1 MIPVDTSM
9 ARQQIQDS
17 HLNNDGLQQLREQ
30 GRKGDPQALREV
42 ARQFESMFVHQML
55 KQMRSTNDVFGK
67 DNMFSSEQT
76 KFHQEMLDQ
85 QMSLELTQ
93 GRGLGLAEMM
103 YQQMQKA
110 YGEHLRPEENPGQGL
125 DQSGIERSAGASTA
139 EPIQTLGG
147 KASMTTNPISFV
159 EQIQEQAQR
168 AAEALGVSPQALVAQ
183 AALET
188 GWGQHVIHTREGQ
201 NSHNLFNIKADA
213 RWEGARINVSTIEY
227 RDGMPRVEQANF
239 RQYDSYEQSFS
250 DYVSFLR
257 DNPRYRDALMSGAD
271 AERYVEELQA
281 AGYATDPAYA
291 DKLKTLMRT
300 EPLASLEDGQPS
312 TLNDA

>member
-30 GRKGDPQALREV
+30 GRNGDPQALREV

-55 KQMRSTNDVFGK
+55 KQMRSTNEVFGK

-110 YGEHLRPEENPGQGL
+110 YGDHLKPEAGQAL
-125 DQSGIERSAGASTA
+125 DATSVERTSGASTA

-147 KASMTTNPISFV
+147 KAAMTTNPAAFV
-159 EQIQEQAQR
+159 AQIQDQAQR

-201 NSHNLFNIKADA
+201 NSHNLFNIKADS

-239 RQYDSYEQSFS
+239 RQYDSYEESFS
-250 DYVSFLR
+250 DYVSFLQ
-257 DNPRYRDALMSGAD
+257 DNPRYREALMSGAD
-271 AERYVEELQA
+271 AEAYVEELQA

>member
-9 ARQQIQDS
+9 ARQQVQDS
-17 HLNNDGLQQLREQ
+17 HLNGDGLQKLREQ
-30 GRKGDPQALREV
+30 GRNGDPQALREV

-67 DNMFSSEQT
+67 DNLFSSEET

-110 YGEHLRPEENPGQGL
+110 YGDHLRPEAGQNL
-125 DQSGIERSAGASTA
+125 DQGSIEGAPDVSSA
-139 EPIQTLGG
+139 EPVQTLGG
-147 KASMTTNPISFV
+147 KAAMTMDPAAFV
-159 EQIQEQAQR
+159 EQVRPQAQK
-168 AAEALGVSPQALVAQ
+168 AAQALGVSPQALVAQ

-188 GWGQHVIHTREGQ
+188 GWGRHVIHTREGE
-201 NSHNLFNIKADA
+201 NSHNLFNIKADS

-227 RDGMPRVEQANF
+227 RDGMPGVEHANF
-239 RQYDSYEQSFS
+239 RQYGSYEESFS
-250 DYVSFLR
+250 DYVKFLQE
-257 DNPRYRDALMSGAD
+257 NPRYHDALMSGTD
-271 AERYVEELQA
+271 AKQYVEELQA

-291 DKLKTLMRT
+291 DKLKALMRS
-300 EPLASLEDGQPS
+300 EPLASLGGATNS
-312 TLNDA
+312 TLPNDA

>member
-17 HLNNDGLQQLREQ
+17 HLNSDGLQQLREQ
-30 GRKGDPQALREV
+30 GRNGDPQALREV

-110 YGEHLRPEENPGQGL
+110 YGDYLKPEAGETL
-125 DQSGIERSAGASTA
+125 DQKSIERSPGVSTA
-139 EPIQTLGG
+139 EPVQTLGG
-147 KASMTTNPISFV
+147 KAAMTTGPKAFV
-159 EQIQEQAQR
+159 EQIQAQAQR

-201 NSHNLFNIKADA
+201 NSHNLFNIKADS
-213 RWEGARINVSTIEY
+213 RWDGARINVSTIEY

-239 RQYDSYEQSFS
+239 RQYDSYEESFA
-250 DYVSFLR
+250 DYVNFLQ

-291 DKLKTLMRT
+291 DKLKTLMRS
-300 EPLASLEDGQPS
+300 EPLASLGGDHS
-312 TLNDA
+312 SMLNNDA

>member
-17 HLNNDGLQQLREQ
+17 HLNSDGLQQLREQ
-30 GRKGDPQALREV
+30 GRNGDPQALREV

-110 YGEHLRPEENPGQGL
+110 YGDYLKPEAGETL
-125 DQSGIERSAGASTA
+125 DQKSIERSPGVSTA
-139 EPIQTLGG
+139 EPVQTLGG
-147 KASMTTNPISFV
+147 KAAMTTGPKAFV
-159 EQIQEQAQR
+159 EQIQAQAQR

-201 NSHNLFNIKADA
+201 NSHNLFNIKADS
-213 RWEGARINVSTIEY
+213 RWDGARINVSTIEY

-239 RQYDSYEQSFS
+239 RQYDSYEESFS
-250 DYVSFLR
+250 DYVNFLQ

-291 DKLKTLMRT
+291 DKLKTLMRS
-300 EPLASLEDGQPS
+300 EPLASLGGDHS
-312 TLNDA
+312 SMLNNDA